1 MSLYIINSEYD
12 LDNTL
17 KECVKLIAIGQESK
31 VRVAFKN
38 MGMVQIFLTN
48 LSSVCD
54 NLNLE
59 IEDSPFSLD
68 VFVGDGVD
76 SMHADEDDEGEE
88 LEFDGSY

>member
-17 KECVKLIAIGQESK
+17 KECVKLIAIGNESK

-38 MGMVQIFLTN
+38 MGMVQIFLSN

-54 NLNLE
+54 TLNIDPE
-59 IEDSPFSLD
+59 ASEFSLD

-76 SMHADEDDEGEE
+76 DYHGEDDEGEE

>member
-17 KECVKLIAIGQESK
+17 KECIKLIAIGNSSK

-38 MGMVQIFLTN
+38 MGMVKIFLTN
-48 LSSVCD
+48 LSDSCD
-54 NLNLE
+54 ILNIDPE
-59 IEDSPFSLD
+59 SSDFSLD
-68 VFVGDGVD
+68 VFVGDAVD
-76 SMHADEDDEGEE
+76 NMHGDDDEGEE